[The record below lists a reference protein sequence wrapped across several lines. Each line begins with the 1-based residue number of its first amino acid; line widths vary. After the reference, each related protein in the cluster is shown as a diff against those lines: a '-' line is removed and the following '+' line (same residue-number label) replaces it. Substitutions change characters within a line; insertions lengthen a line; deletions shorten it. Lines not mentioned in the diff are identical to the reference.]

1 MGQIAWL
8 SVFIFVVLPID
19 INDNRRHIHIF
30 YKGKRDQECVAKF
43 WIESNGQKCIEIAY
57 SQLSTKENEAII
69 TAIDNNWEFINA
81 QIDKTFAG
89 KKTISK
95 KLGNYI
101 L

>member
-1 MGQIAWL
+1 M
-8 SVFIFVVLPID
+8 FVVLPID

-69 TAIDNNWEFINA
+69 AAIDNNWEFINA
-81 QIDKTFAG
+81 QIDKIFAG

-95 KLGNYI
+95 KLK
-101 L
+101 